1 MGRYVHSLI
10 RRARTA
16 ELELV
21 RTGQRMAWRG
31 FLLGLTAGGVLA
43 AAVWLLA

>member
-16 ELELV
+16 ELELA
-21 RTGQRMAWRG
+21 RARWRG
-31 FLLGLTAGGVLA
+31 FYLGLAAGGVLA